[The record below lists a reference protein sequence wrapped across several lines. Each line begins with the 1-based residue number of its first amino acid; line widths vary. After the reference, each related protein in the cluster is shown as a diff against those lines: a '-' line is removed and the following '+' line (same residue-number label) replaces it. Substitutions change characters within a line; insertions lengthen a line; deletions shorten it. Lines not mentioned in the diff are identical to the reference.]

1 MSGINPYREQYKD
14 ESAEGPVSDKRVVQ
28 DPHYR
33 EKMLEIV
40 LGSETVVTVLQE
52 HLETRRPFNDPAFE
66 NGYRSAVNRC
76 IELARERR

>member
-1 MSGINPYREQYKD
+1 
-14 ESAEGPVSDKRVVQ
+14 
-28 DPHYR
+28 
-33 EKMLEIV
+33 MLEIV